1 MRRYEMMVILT
12 DELDEDGA
20 NELIGRFRSVI
31 TDNGGSVVDEN
42 FWGKRK
48 FTYEINHRWYGWY
61 HVFDFESTDE
71 GRVEVERQLRINDNV
86 VRFKTI
92 RPELHV
98 HRTKS
103 KATSA

>member
-20 NELIGRFRSVI
+20 NEMLDRFRSVI
-31 TDNGGSVVDEN
+31 TDQGGSIVDES

-61 HVFDFESTDE
+61 HVFDFESDDAT
-71 GRVEVERQLRINDNV
+71 RTEVERQMRINDNV
-86 VRFKTI
+86 VRFKTV

-98 HRTKS
+98 HRSKTKTP
-103 KATSA
+103 A

>member
-20 NELIGRFRSVI
+20 NGLIDRFRSAI
-31 TDNGGSVVDEN
+31 ADNGGSVVDEI

-48 FTYEINHRWYGWY
+48 FTYEIDHRWYGWY
-61 HVFDFESTDE
+61 HVFDVEATDE
-71 GRVEVERQLRINDNV
+71 GLSEVERLMRINDNV

-98 HRTKS
+98 HRTKT
-103 KATSA
+103 KQPA

>member
-20 NELIGRFRSVI
+20 NELVDRFRSAI
-31 TDNGGSVVDEN
+31 EDNGGSIVDES

-48 FTYEINHRWYGWY
+48 FTYEIDHRWYGWY
-61 HVFDFESTDE
+61 HVFDFRASEE
-71 GRVEVERQLRINDNV
+71 GLREVERLLRINDNV
-86 VRFKTI
+86 VRFKTL

-98 HRTKS
+98 HRQTTKQT
-103 KATSA
+103 A

>member
-1 MRRYEMMVILT
+1 MRRYEMMVIIT
-12 DELDEDGA
+12 DELDEEGA
-20 NELIGRFRSVI
+20 TALIDRFRSVI
-31 TDNGGSVVDEN
+31 EEQDGRLIDED

-48 FTYEINHRWYGWY
+48 FTYEIDHRWYGWY

-71 GRVEVERQLRINDNV
+71 GRIEVERQMRINDDV

-103 KATSA
+103 AKTA